1 MYKVSLKMLN
11 IKGLTY
17 SRVPSITIGMETL
30 YPRLDC
36 PYHMTLVSV
45 IAAVGISISF
55 IYLIVGQVNIF
66 SIDNHSDH
74 PDQKNSSSVQL
85 SHVEDALDSVREG
98 DAKVPGQFII
108 NNDFVDPDDSCDFC
122 TQVNYTTGTVGRA
135 AIAYDVGALDLTES
149 KRIVLFAMGQRGGE
163 KIALMA
169 AGIESQGNPEQRKA
183 QVNIFDGI
191 RFQIATQNI
200 TLSDNWQRYEI
211 RAVGYDLK
219 DIKYPFGFV
228 LFENNSSSSSNQV
241 IYLKG
246 VTFDNKPA
254 KNPVALLY

>member
-1 MYKVSLKMLN
+1 VFKVTLKMQN

-17 SRVPSITIGMETL
+17 YRVRSITIGIETL

-36 PYHMTLVSV
+36 SNHMTLVSV
-45 IAAVGISISF
+45 MAAVGISISF

-66 SIDNHSDH
+66 SIDNHVDH
-74 PDQKNSSSVQL
+74 PDQENSSSVQL
-85 SHVEDALDSVREG
+85 SHVEDALDPVREG

-135 AIAYDVGALDLTES
+135 AIAYDLGALDLTES

-211 RAVGYDLK
+211 RTVGYDLK
-219 DIKYPFGFV
+219 DIRYPFGFV

>member
-1 MYKVSLKMLN
+1 
-11 IKGLTY
+11 
-17 SRVPSITIGMETL
+17 
-30 YPRLDC
+30 
-36 PYHMTLVSV
+36 MTLVSV
-45 IAAVGISISF
+45 VAAVAISVSF
-55 IYLIVGQVNIF
+55 LYLIVGQVNIF
-66 SIDNHSDH
+66 SINNHPDH

-85 SHVEDALDSVREG
+85 SHVEDALDLVREG

-108 NNDFVDPDDSCDFC
+108 NNDFVDPDDNCDFC
-122 TQVNYTTGTVGRA
+122 TQVNYTAGMGGKA
-135 AIAYDVGALDLTES
+135 AIAYDLGALDLTES

-169 AGIESQGNPEQRKA
+169 AGIESHDKPERKA
-183 QVNIFDGI
+183 QADIFDGI

-211 RAVGYDLK
+211 RTVGFDLK

-228 LFENNSSSSSNQV
+228 LFENNSASSSNQV

-254 KNPVALLY
+254 RNPVALLY